1 MNKKQKIKKLVKEM
15 LNQSHKEMIKKIDTA
30 LNSGALDIESWEED
44 NAPMVLPKIIVA
56 AILQRESW
64 QYEGTGTTHEKKIKK
79 EIKNLHYF
87 L

>member
-1 MNKKQKIKKLVKEM
+1 M
-15 LNQSHKEMIKKIDTA
+15 LNQSHKEMIKKIDVA

-44 NAPMVLPKIIVA
+44 NAPMVLPKTIVA

-64 QYEGTGTTHEKKIKK
+64 QYEGKGTNYEKKIKK

>member
-1 MNKKQKIKKLVKEM
+1 M
-15 LNQSHKEMIKKIDTA
+15 LNQSHKEMIKKIDVA
-30 LNSGALDIESWEED
+30 LNSGAIDIESWEED
-44 NAPMVLPKIIVA
+44 NVPMVFPKTIVA

-64 QYEGTGTTHEKKIKK
+64 QYEGKGTSYEKKIKK